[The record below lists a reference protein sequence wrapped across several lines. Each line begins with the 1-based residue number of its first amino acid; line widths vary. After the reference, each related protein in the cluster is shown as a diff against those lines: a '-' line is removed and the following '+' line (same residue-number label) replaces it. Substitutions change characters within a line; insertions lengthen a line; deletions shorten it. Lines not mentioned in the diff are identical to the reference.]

1 LQPGPDAGVDNQ
13 IAGLAA
19 AGFNYGTEP
28 FLCVGN
34 DAANSERV
42 LIHFDL
48 SQLGSRATV
57 TSCFLTFTVN
67 QLTAPT
73 SGRILRLRRNG
84 WSESGSNWTVYQP
97 MTPWGALGA
106 SDPATDVD
114 ETSAVP
120 FAPPTVV
127 GLFSF
132 PSVQAFCQDA
142 VTQRAGSLD
151 LLIRQDV
158 DQEGACTGSCVAH
171 DFCSRSSDWGTP
183 TDRPSLVVGY
193 TPGASTNT
201 TTTTSS
207 TTTLPCTTAVCALEQ
222 ALHGGACADQ
232 TVPLAIQN
240 RLLKA
245 AGAIDRAGTGA
256 LKTEKHRRKRA
267 FALLMHAAQ
276 AAERDAKER
285 HAKLSSACASSLHLT
300 AEGLRREF
308 GS

>member
-1 LQPGPDAGVDNQ
+1 LQPDPDAGVDNQ

-19 AGFNYGTEP
+19 AGFNYGTKP

-48 SQLGSRATV
+48 SQLGSGATV
-57 TSCFLTFTVN
+57 TGCFLTFTVN
-67 QLTAPT
+67 QVTAPT

-84 WSESGSNWTVYQP
+84 WSEIASNWTVYQP

-120 FAPPTVV
+120 FVPPTVV
-127 GLFSF
+127 GLFTF
-132 PSVQAFCQDA
+132 PSVQALCQDA

-158 DQEGACTGSCVAH
+158 DQEGACTGSCVAS

-183 TDRPSLVVGY
+183 TDRPSLLVGY

-201 TTTTSS
+201 
-207 TTTLPCTTAVCALEQ
+207 CTTAVCALEQ

-256 LKTEKHRRKRA
+256 LKTEKRRRKRA
-267 FALLMHAAQ
+267 VALLMHATQ
-276 AAERDAKER
+276 AAERAAKGR
-285 HAKLSSACASSLHLT
+285 HGKLSSACASSLHLV
-300 AEGLRREF
+300 AEGLRREL